1 MGIFDSIKRSVRK
14 ARRTIVHHTKD
25 LAKKGSEGFKDLT
38 TKGDPSKLVSLAN
51 KGIGTV
57 SKLHN
62 RLANDPNFGSIYEF
76 SNVGKAVKTGLDKA
90 EQGKYLIEKHGDLA
104 NKAKGALDDIR
115 KGDIK
120 SAIKKGEE
128 IGARVSTGGK
138 SKNVLGV
145 IKGKIADTAH
155 KYDPMSR
162 LPKSIRSRFGVNTSQ
177 QLLQKLGKTET
188 GKKLV
193 KDIQDKYGVKL

>member
-120 SAIKKGEE
+120 SANLYAKDHHGDFKIIGNNMYDANDMPVTNNLKWWIKC
-128 IGARVSTGGK
+128 
-138 SKNVLGV
+138 
-145 IKGKIADTAH
+145 
-155 KYDPMSR
+155 
-162 LPKSIRSRFGVNTSQ
+162 
-177 QLLQKLGKTET
+177 
-188 GKKLV
+188 
-193 KDIQDKYGVKL
+193 